1 MDTSEIKQEI
11 VTAIRMLDTAGLVDM
26 NGHLRYRIP
35 GTDRVLINS
44 RCASRASLTVDDIVP
59 MDLEGNLVD
68 GEEEPPSEKH
78 IHTSVYRARDDVSAV
93 LHNHPHWQTVL
104 GIAGIDMQ
112 PVFSIG
118 SFIEEGMPVYETSSL
133 VNTREIGDELAAV
146 LGRSTVASLRYH
158 GSVVVESEIQTLFA
172 RAVYVEEN
180 AKKQYYASLLGPVVP
195 LRGENLERTRV
206 TNWQPK
212 IVRKVWDYYEQKA
225 RQDGGLAG

>member
-1 MDTSEIKQEI
+1 MDTSDIKHEI
-11 VTAIRMLDTAGLVDM
+11 VTAIRMLESADLVDM
-26 NGHLRYRIP
+26 NGHLSYRIP

-44 RCASRASLTVDDIVP
+44 RRASRATLTVDDIVT

-68 GEEEPPSEKH
+68 GEDEPPSEKH
-78 IHTSVYRARDDVSAV
+78 IHTSVYRARDDVHSV

-104 GIAGIDMQ
+104 SIAGIDMA

-118 SFIEEGMPVYETSSL
+118 SFVEEGTPVYETSSL
-133 VNTREIGDELAAV
+133 VNTREIGDELATV

-158 GSVVVESEIQTLFA
+158 GSVVVETEIQSCFA

-180 AKKQYYASLLGPVVP
+180 ARKQYHAALLGPVVP
-195 LRGENLERTRV
+195 LRGENLERTRT

-212 IVRKVWDYYEQKA
+212 IARKVWDYYEQKA
-225 RQDGGLAG
+225 RTDGKLPG